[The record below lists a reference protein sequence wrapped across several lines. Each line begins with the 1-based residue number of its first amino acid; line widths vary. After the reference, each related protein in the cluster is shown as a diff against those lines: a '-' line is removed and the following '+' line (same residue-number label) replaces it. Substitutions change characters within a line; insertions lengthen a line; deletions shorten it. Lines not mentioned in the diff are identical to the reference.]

1 MDEPKI
7 SLSRNDTLMPARLT
21 EFTPVSTSAAVNA
34 THRDARQTNSAP
46 TVGSTK
52 CGSPEIVEGFSML
65 LLG

>member
-46 TVGSTK
+46 TGGSTK
-52 CGSPEIVEGFSML
+52 SLNGIHPFHSISW
-65 LLG
+65 